1 MQKQVILLLLKFE
14 STYLVQ
20 AMQEYIQEYILEYIH
35 THIHRYRHT
44 DRQTDRQT
52 GRQACMHVCMHACMH
67 ACKQT
72 YLIAKVTPSLA
83 SSLYLCAYKPEH
95 LLTTLPT
102 YKDAAKYSKNC
113 FTDSENK
120 FLGV

>member
-1 MQKQVILLLLKFE
+1 MQKQVILLLLKFK

-44 DRQTDRQT
+44 DTHTDRQ
-52 GRQACMHVCMHACMH
+52 ADMH

-83 SSLYLCAYKPEH
+83 SLYL
-95 LLTTLPT
+95 
-102 YKDAAKYSKNC
+102 
-113 FTDSENK
+113 
-120 FLGV
+120 

>member
-44 DRQTDRQT
+44 DTHTDRQ
-52 GRQACMHVCMHACMH
+52 ADMH

-83 SSLYLCAYKPEH
+83 SSLYL
-95 LLTTLPT
+95 
-102 YKDAAKYSKNC
+102 
-113 FTDSENK
+113 
-120 FLGV
+120 

>member
-35 THIHRYRHT
+35 THIHRYRHQT
-44 DRQTDRQT
+44 DRQTDR
-52 GRQACMHVCMHACMH
+52 H

-83 SSLYLCAYKPEH
+83 SSLYL
-95 LLTTLPT
+95 
-102 YKDAAKYSKNC
+102 
-113 FTDSENK
+113 
-120 FLGV
+120 

>member
-35 THIHRYRHT
+35 THIHRYTHTDTHT
-44 DRQTDRQT
+44 DRQTDRQ
-52 GRQACMHVCMHACMH
+52 ADMH

-83 SSLYLCAYKPEH
+83 SSLYL
-95 LLTTLPT
+95 
-102 YKDAAKYSKNC
+102 
-113 FTDSENK
+113 
-120 FLGV
+120 

>member
-44 DRQTDRQT
+44 DTQTDRQT
-52 GRQACMHVCMHACMH
+52 CIHAN
-67 ACKQT
+67 K
-72 YLIAKVTPSLA
+72 
-83 SSLYLCAYKPEH
+83 
-95 LLTTLPT
+95 LT
-102 YKDAAKYSKNC
+102 
-113 FTDSENK
+113 
-120 FLGV
+120 

>member
-44 DRQTDRQT
+44 DTHTDRQT
-52 GRQACMHVCMHACMH
+52 GRHACM
-67 ACKQT
+67 QT
-72 YLIAKVTPSLA
+72 NLPNSQSYSIPGLLSL
-83 SSLYLCAYKPEH
+83 SLGMCLQ
-95 LLTTLPT
+95 T
-102 YKDAAKYSKNC
+102 
-113 FTDSENK
+113 
-120 FLGV
+120 